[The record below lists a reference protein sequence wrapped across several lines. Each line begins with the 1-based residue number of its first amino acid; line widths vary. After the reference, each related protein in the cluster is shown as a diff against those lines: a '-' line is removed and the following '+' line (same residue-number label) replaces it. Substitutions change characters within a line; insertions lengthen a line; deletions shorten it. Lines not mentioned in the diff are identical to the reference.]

1 MLHTSVQ
8 CAGVCRDGGSCSA
21 RVACKLGRL
30 SRLQEEGGAVV
41 EAATLL
47 LPALSPS
54 TKYAAFAE
62 TLARARDGDTESCAA
77 ECSRCLDI

>member
-1 MLHTSVQ
+1 MLRLELN
-8 CAGVCRDGGSCSA
+8 VCRAELVHFSNLLL
-21 RVACKLGRL
+21 VAEPEREAVDDVW
-30 SRLQEEGGAVV
+30 EEGAVV